1 MENATSISNLTDNS
15 QTTTTQKNNSKEID
29 NIINQIQQDNIQIKQ
44 GNTTKTNDEIASEE
58 QSGNNE
64 VYQEQEYE
72 EQEYTMYDV
81 IYNEVSY
88 PILVIVLFILLSIPQ
103 LDSMLCS
110 YISFVC
116 SESGDL
122 NLYGILLKSLVMGLL
137 FYIFGKYV
145 V

>member
-1 MENATSISNLTDNS
+1 MEKATSIDNLTQESNMDS
-15 QTTTTQKNNSKEID
+15 SQKNNSKEID
-29 NIINQIQQDNIQIKQ
+29 NIINQIQQDNNQIKQ
-44 GNTTKTNDEIASEE
+44 GATANLNEMVENEQVENDEE
-58 QSGNNE
+58 
-64 VYQEQEYE
+64 YQ

-103 LDSMLCS
+103 VDSMLCS

-116 SESGDL
+116 AETGDL
-122 NLYGILLKSLVMGLL
+122 NLYGILLKSLLMGLL